1 MTPPRQRYSTAEV
14 AAMTGASLRQLQWW
28 DCEGGIRPAREGQ
41 RRLYS
46 DEQVSTVR
54 KIVQLRAAGLGVK
67 RAMAVL
73 EVCDLEGVALVIY
86 RESCVKVTL

>member
-28 DCEGGIRPAREGQ
+28 DCEGGIQPAREGQ

-46 DEQVSTVR
+46 DEQVTLVR
-54 KIVQLRAAGLGVK
+54 KVVQLRAAGVGLK

-73 EVCDLEGVALVIY
+73 AVCDLEGVALVIHSD
-86 RESCVKVTL
+86 SCVKVTL

>member
-1 MTPPRQRYSTAEV
+1 MTQPRQRYTTAEV
-14 AAMTGASLRQLQWW
+14 AEMTGATLRQLQWW
-28 DCEGGIRPAREGQ
+28 DRDGVVRPAHEGH